1 MKKRSVSPAMKKREE
16 SLQKVA
22 QALSMY
28 DSVENDAIFLADT
41 LKDNKAC
48 LNKIK
53 ESYCM

>member
-22 QALSMY
+22 QALSIY
-28 DSVENDAIFLADT
+28 DSVENDAIFLSDT
-41 LKDNKAC
+41 LKDIKERLTA
-48 LNKIK
+48 IK

>member
-22 QALSMY
+22 QALSIY
-28 DSVENDAIFLADT
+28 DSVENDAIFISDT
-41 LKDNKAC
+41 LKDIKERLTA
-48 LNKIK
+48 IK

>member
-22 QALSMY
+22 QALSIY

-41 LKDNKAC
+41 LKDIKERLTA
-48 LNKIK
+48 IK